1 LQFLEAHDLV
11 ASIVELAEPRPD
23 FLDAIVLPFAGQ
35 LLSLQGFIRNGN
47 RPKILPD
54 PGWVDKLERSLK
66 RVLRSWGRVTDL
78 ASITGNLGFGKGGL
92 LDGRAGSFS
101 NQWRWQWDDFGK
113 PCVAPSNDN
122 DDDDGALVGDEGAGG
137 RETPESVDSVEV
149 VLAPSEQRADEWDAK
164 RDVCDERWKNDDDDE
179 EAVAFG
185 GAGICAERENERESR
200 RRRPCC

>member
-1 LQFLEAHDLV
+1 M
-11 ASIVELAEPRPD
+11 
-23 FLDAIVLPFAGQ
+23 
-35 LLSLQGFIRNGN
+35 
-47 RPKILPD
+47 
-54 PGWVDKLERSLK
+54 
-66 RVLRSWGRVTDL
+66 LRDMTPWIS
-78 ASITGNLGFGKGGL
+78 
-92 LDGRAGSFS
+92 AGSQRS
-101 NQWRWQWDDFGK
+101 RNSHIMWLRGVRTGGASGGRRSATNACEDDDD
-113 PCVAPSNDN
+113 DN